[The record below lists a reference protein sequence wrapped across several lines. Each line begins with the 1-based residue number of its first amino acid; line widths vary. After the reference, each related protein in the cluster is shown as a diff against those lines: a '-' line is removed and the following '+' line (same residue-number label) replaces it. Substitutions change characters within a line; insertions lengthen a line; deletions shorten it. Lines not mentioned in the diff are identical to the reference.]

1 MTPLEVL
8 PPGRIIH
15 SDGHPARARSAESSA
30 NPPGA
35 VHSDGHPAHTRSAE
49 SSADKSQPAGGA
61 TICPYCGVGCG
72 LKVEVRNGAVSRVRG
87 DKEHAGTRGML
98 CRKA

>member
-8 PPGRIIH
+8 P
-15 SDGHPARARSAESSA
+15 SSQSEA
-30 NPPGA
+30 TTG
-35 VHSDGHPAHTRSAE
+35 S
-49 SSADKSQPAGGA
+49 

-72 LKVEVRNGAVSRVRG
+72 LNVEVRNGAVSRVRG

-98 CRKA
+98 CRKAVYLPQAVNAQDRLAYPWFREGRHRPFSRVSWRVSLIFTQMKK